1 MYNFHLIFPA
11 SRVQLDLETNRDLG
25 SESTRELLDKL
36 YRDKYNDAIDV
47 INNDIQDRGKIQTVC
62 QLYIVQEI

>member
-1 MYNFHLIFPA
+1 MYNFHLIYSA